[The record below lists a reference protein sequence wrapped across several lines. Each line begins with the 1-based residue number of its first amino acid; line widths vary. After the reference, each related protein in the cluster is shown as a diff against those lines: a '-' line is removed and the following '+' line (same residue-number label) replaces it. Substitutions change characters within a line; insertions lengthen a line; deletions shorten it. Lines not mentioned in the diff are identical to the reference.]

1 MTTKSITF
9 EKQLSDLTKIVSTLE
24 KGDLSLEEALNQF
37 EKGMKLATQCQ
48 QQLTDASNRIDK
60 IKQAHLDSNEP

>member
-1 MTTKSITF
+1 MATKSITF
-9 EKQLSDLTKIVSTLE
+9 EKQLSDLTNIVSTLE

-48 QQLTDASNRIDK
+48 QQLTDASHRIDK

>member
-1 MTTKSITF
+1 MATKSITF